1 MIPVILAG
9 GTGSRLW
16 PLSRKDF
23 PKQLMPV
30 LGGEYSLLQE
40 TVRRVMKHLGM
51 HNPIVVTNEKYRFII
66 ASQLQAIGVE
76 PARIVLEPVGRSTAP
91 AAAVGALLAL
101 QQEENPDVLLLP
113 ADHYIQDVQSFLDCI
128 SKAVE
133 FAENSGMVTFG
144 VVPDK
149 PETGYGYIKR
159 DAVVP
164 KSSGEGYFIDRFV
177 EKPDLEQAKEYL
189 ASGDYYWNSG
199 MFLFKAD
206 AYLQELGRFEPD
218 MVRCCRDSVDR
229 ACEDLDFL
237 RLDAET
243 FARCPE
249 NSIDYAVMEKTSKG
263 VVVPLDCGWSDVGAW
278 SSLYEVRDKDDNENV
293 SVGDVLLEDSTK
305 CYMHSSERLIAGVG
319 LENIA
324 VVESKDAVLVSRL
337 DRVQDVKK
345 IFTRLKKDGRCEYE
359 SHTKV
364 FRPWGNYESIDEGDR
379 YQVKRIIV
387 YPGQTLSLQKHYHRA
402 EHWIVV
408 KGTAVVTRAEEEMI
422 LTEDQSTYIP
432 LCAVHRLHN
441 PGKVNLELI
450 EVQTG
455 SYLGEDDIVRM
466 EDLYGRL
473 DDGASNG

>member
-16 PLSRKDF
+16 PLSRKNF

-40 TVRRVMKHLGM
+40 TVRRVMLLPEMG
-51 HNPIVVTNEKYRFII
+51 NPIVVTNEKYRFII
-66 ASQLQAIGVE
+66 ASQLQAIAVE
-76 PARIVLEPVGRSTAP
+76 PERIVLEPMGRSTAP
-91 AAAVGALLAL
+91 AAAIGSMLAL
-101 QQEENPDVLLLP
+101 QSGGNPDVLLLP
-113 ADHYIQDVQSFLDCI
+113 SDHYIHDVDPFLSCL
-128 SKAVE
+128 SMA
-133 FAENSGMVTFG
+133 AEYTEDAGLVTFG
-144 VVPDK
+144 IVPDK

-159 DAVVP
+159 DSAVP
-164 KSSGEGYFIDRFV
+164 EGSGQGFFIDSFV
-177 EKPDLEQAKEYL
+177 EKPDLARAEEYI

-199 MFLFKAD
+199 MFLFKAE
-206 AYLQELGRFEPD
+206 AYLQEVEKFEPE
-218 MVRCCRDSVDR
+218 MIHCCRGAVDR
-229 ACEDLDFL
+229 AREDLDFL
-237 RLDAET
+237 RLDKDSFE
-243 FARCPE
+243 RCPE
-249 NSIDYAVMEKTSKG
+249 DSIDYAVMEKTSKG
-263 VVVPLDCGWSDVGAW
+263 IVVPLDCGWSDVGAW
-278 SSLYEVRDKDDNENV
+278 SSLYDVRDKDESANV
-293 SVGDVLLEDSTK
+293 SIGDVLLEDSTN
-305 CYMHSSERLIAGVG
+305 CYVHSSERLVAGVG

-345 IFTRLKKDGRCEYE
+345 IFSRLKKEGRSEYE

-364 FRPWGNYESIDEGDR
+364 YRPWGNYESIDEGER

-387 YPGQTLSLQKHYHRA
+387 SPGQTLSLQKHYHRA

-408 KGTAVVTRAEEEMI
+408 KGTAVVTRDDEEMV

-432 LCAVHRLHN
+432 LSAVHRLHN
-441 PGKVNLELI
+441 PGKVDLELI

-455 SYLGEDDIVRM
+455 SYLGEDDIVRL

-473 DDGASNG
+473 YEEK